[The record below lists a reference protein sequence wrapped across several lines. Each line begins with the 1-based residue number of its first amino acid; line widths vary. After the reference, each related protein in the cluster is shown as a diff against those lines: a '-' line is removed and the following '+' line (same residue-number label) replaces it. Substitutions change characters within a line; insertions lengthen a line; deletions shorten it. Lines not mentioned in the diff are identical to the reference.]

1 MKDFF
6 CTHFSIR
13 IVFLITH
20 AWKQEFPHPRSSQYL
35 LQKYLKCFTVYST
48 SAHYRHDNSMKY
60 FFVRI
65 FSIRIVFLITHA
77 WKQEFPHL
85 RYSQYPLQK
94 CLRCFTVYSTSAHYR
109 HDNRMKYFFVRIF
122 RYVLF
127 FDNARLETRV
137 STHTLFTIS
146 FAKIF
151 EVFYRIFHFC
161 TLPLRLS
168 GKHLATKTAQNLS
181 GVEKAVLY
189 CEYKF

>member
-1 MKDFF
+1 MQRRKQTAIDVTVAVAKSESFVRHVTRKFCKNKKVFRMKDFF

-65 FSIRIVFLITHA
+65 FSIRIVF
-77 WKQEFPHL
+77 
-85 RYSQYPLQK
+85 
-94 CLRCFTVYSTSAHYR
+94 
-109 HDNRMKYFFVRIF
+109 
-122 RYVLF
+122 

-161 TLPLRLS
+161 TLPPR
-168 GKHLATKTAQNLS
+168 Q
-181 GVEKAVLY
+181 
-189 CEYKF
+189 

>member
-6 CTHFSIR
+6 CTHF
-13 IVFLITH
+13 FNT
-20 AWKQEFPHPRSSQYL
+20 Y
-35 LQKYLKCFTVYST
+35 C
-48 SAHYRHDNSMKY
+48 
-60 FFVRI
+60 
-65 FSIRIVFLITHA
+65 
-77 WKQEFPHL
+77 
-85 RYSQYPLQK
+85 
-94 CLRCFTVYSTSAHYR
+94 
-109 HDNRMKYFFVRIF
+109 
-122 RYVLF
+122 F
-127 FDNARLETRV
+127 FDNTRLETRV

-146 FAKIF
+146 VAKMC

>member
-1 MKDFF
+1 MQRRKQTAIDVTVAVAKSESFVRHVTRKFCKNKKVFRMKDFF

-13 IVFLITH
+13 IVFLTTH

-48 SAHYRHDNSMKY
+48 SAHYRH
-60 FFVRI
+60 
-65 FSIRIVFLITHA
+65 A
-77 WKQEFPHL
+77 
-85 RYSQYPLQK
+85 
-94 CLRCFTVYSTSAHYR
+94 
-109 HDNRMKYFFVRIF
+109 NRMKAFFCTHF
-122 RYVLF
+122 FNTYCF
-127 FDNARLETRV
+127 FDNTRLETRV

-146 FAKIF
+146 VAKMF